1 MFLFSQGVNPIK
13 MPHPRDLSKLSPSNV
28 TAGAGSPVDCELCED
43 REFSVQGCWEAWF
56 VCFLRFLFWFG
67 WLTGFGLWSGIKPKT
82 FPMLGTCPTTA
93 L

>member
-43 REFSVQGCWEAWF
+43 REFSVEGVLGNLVRLLSSLSVLVWLVGWFWF
-56 VCFLRFLFWFG
+56 VVWD
-67 WLTGFGLWSGIKPKT
+67 
-82 FPMLGTCPTTA
+82 
-93 L
+93 